1 MSIDENKT
9 VVRNWVAARNRND
22 LEAALACWTEDTH
35 GFLTQAFQQFTAA
48 FPDIHIEINKLV
60 AEGDQVVAR
69 CTLTGTHRAAW
80 RGIPATGNLVE
91 WYGIDLYTIS
101 NGRIAALDRAADN
114 LAWLQQLGA
123 RLMWQ
128 DQVIE

>member
-1 MSIDENKT
+1 MSIEENKA
-9 VVRNWVAARNRND
+9 VVRNWVAARNKND

-35 GFLTQAFQQFTAA
+35 EFVARAFQQFTVA
-48 FPDIHIEINKLV
+48 FPDIHIEINTMV

-69 CTLTGTHRAAW
+69 CTLTGTQRGVW
-80 RGIPATGNLVE
+80 RGIPATGNTVE
-91 WYGIDLYTIS
+91 WHGIDLYTIS

-123 RLMWQ
+123 RMLWQ